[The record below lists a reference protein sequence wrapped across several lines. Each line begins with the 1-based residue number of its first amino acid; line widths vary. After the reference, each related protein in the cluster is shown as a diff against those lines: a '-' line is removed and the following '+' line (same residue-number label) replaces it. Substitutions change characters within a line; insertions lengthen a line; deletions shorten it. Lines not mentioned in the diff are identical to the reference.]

1 MIRRLTDEVQHNLR
15 SGVAIVSTRQ
25 CIEELILN
33 SADSQATCIAV
44 RVDLEAFR
52 VQVVDNGWGVCEDDM
67 AKVGTRYFTSKCHS
81 LKDLENLVSY
91 GFRGEAIASIA
102 DVSTIVEISSRCK
115 NNAKTFTKLFQNG
128 KPMQVKEAE
137 LARPSTGTTV
147 TIYNL
152 FYNLPVRRKCMD
164 SVLEFERIRRGVE
177 ALSLIQPSVSY
188 SLKNDALHSMVLQL
202 PKTKDVRSRF
212 CQIYGLAHSQ
222 KLREI
227 QHAQYGFTV
236 SGFISCES
244 HYNKTMQYLYVNK
257 RFVLKTKLHKLI
269 GSMLRKESVICR
281 PKTSPHPGKYH
292 SSPEL
297 HAIFLINI
305 QCNCQEYDVCFEPAK
320 TLIEFQNGDLLFHCI
335 EEGVRTFLKTTD
347 LFLEPL
353 KEDVCEL
360 KESNNLSLPLN
371 EFHHQ
376 ENQDRDIYQN
386 ALDNYEICN
395 VKSKSVFRSNSKA
408 LTTSHNDTREIQ
420 TAGVAILDCLVQTP
434 PIAHCE
440 CKTSNEIMHP
450 GNHAIIECSEKAPQ
464 AYSQVELASDNW
476 EAEAFVLKH
485 PTKESGVDAIS
496 NRFTKSKEYDSRTS
510 SKCSNTQDN
519 GDVTDP
525 AFKDDFSMELGNS
538 ITASCSKH
546 PRGILGLSS
555 EKDEGP
561 LYSMFPTSGLE
572 DDYKVFGSEHKADIN
587 RATLNR
593 QLGELYSAP
602 KNPTVPSKRKVSAAV
617 GMASLVGSLE
627 KFKRQYGKMQQSVV
641 SPSVG
646 NNGLLFQT
654 GSDQNEDQSN
664 LCTNNKMTEMQE
676 LSSLLQKPPVPILEN
691 TKDSGHL
698 LSGISPLTYSD
709 YAHLK
714 RNDSGQ
720 QIVRSSLTAKL
731 SKQKQSMKV
740 GLSNETPKT
749 KEFPPEHI
757 PSMESS
763 AVDLITSPHITEQ
776 RGETIERSSVGLITP
791 PITGQREE
799 TIELFSVGLITPPIT
814 GQREE
819 TIELSS
825 VDLITPHTTGQR
837 EETIELSSVCLITP
851 HITGQREETIELS
864 SVGLITPHITG
875 QREET
880 INNDCPLS
888 SCGEQ
893 MICTPNKAHL
903 DPDIITRV
911 PSESSESSDWLL
923 CYEAFLGRNI
933 FINRVTGMSSYR
945 APQQDMETVCETELT
960 AMVESTNYWLRS
972 QCYPFWKENLVPLF
986 PQPHGQRA
994 CLRAHTDAEDC
1005 SLQSIFSQ
1013 WENPVFERHP
1023 SVAVNVS
1030 SGQSDTLAVKI
1041 HNILYPYRFTKDMI
1055 HSTWVLQQVDNKFI
1069 ACVMDVKKEGQA
1081 NPDGNLLVLVDQ
1093 HAAHERVRLEQL
1105 IADSYEAVSAECDT
1119 RRLKVSAVQP
1129 PLELE
1134 VTEEQYRLLRIFDA
1148 RLARVGLSL
1157 SFSDSEKSRVLVGSV
1172 PLCFVEKEANE
1183 TQRGRPTVTKRI
1195 IEEFLQEQVE
1205 MFQTAGAAQTS
1216 VPLTVLKV
1224 LASQACHGAVKFN
1237 DSLTLTECRHLIQ
1250 ALSRCNL
1257 PFQCAHGR
1265 PAILPL
1271 ADISHL
1277 EHKIPLKPNLRRL
1290 CEKRAA
1296 WEMNRRADFIST
1308 ENKI

>member
-67 AKVGTRYFTSKCHS
+67 TKVGTRYFTSKCHS

-222 KLREI
+222 KLRKI
-227 QHAQYGFTV
+227 QHVQYGFTV

-353 KEDVCEL
+353 RE
-360 KESNNLSLPLN
+360 ESNNLSLPLN
-371 EFHHQ
+371 EFNPQ
-376 ENQDRDIYQN
+376 ENQDKDIYQN
-386 ALDNYEICN
+386 AFEKALDNYEICN
-395 VKSKSVFRSNSKA
+395 VKSKSVFRNNSKA
-408 LTTSHNDTREIQ
+408 LTTSYNDTREIQ

-464 AYSQVELASDNW
+464 AYSQEELASDNW

-510 SKCSNTQDN
+510 SKCSNNQDN
-519 GDVTDP
+519 GDVTDS

-555 EKDEGP
+555 EKDESP
-561 LYSMFPTSGLE
+561 LYSMFPRSGLE
-572 DDYKVFGSEHKADIN
+572 EDYKVFGSEHKADIN
-587 RATLNR
+587 WATLNR
-593 QLGELYSAP
+593 QWGELYSAP
-602 KNPTVPSKRKVSAAV
+602 KNPTVPSKRKVSAVV

-627 KFKRQYGKMQQSVV
+627 KFRRQFGKMQQSVV

-646 NNGLLFQT
+646 NNGLLFQA
-654 GSDQNEDQSN
+654 GSDQNEDKSN
-664 LCTNNKMTEMQE
+664 LCTNNKMTETQE

-731 SKQKQSMKV
+731 SRQKQSMKV

-763 AVDLITSPHITEQ
+763 AVDLITSPHITGQ
-776 RGETIERSSVGLITP
+776 RGETIELSSI
-791 PITGQREE
+791 
-799 TIELFSVGLITPPIT
+799 GLITPPIT

-825 VDLITPHTTGQR
+825 VGLITPPITRQR
-837 EETIELSSVCLITP
+837 EETVELSSVGIITP

-880 INNDCPLS
+880 IELSSVGLITSHITGQREETIELSSVGLITPHITGQREETVELSSVGLITSHITGQREETIELSSVGLITSHITGQREETINNDCPLS

-893 MICTPNKAHL
+893 RICTPNKAHL
-903 DPDIITRV
+903 DPDVIPRV

-923 CYEAFLGRNI
+923 CYEASLGRNI

-960 AMVESTNYWLRS
+960 AMVESTDYGNGLRS

-986 PQPHGQRA
+986 PKPHGQRA
-994 CLRAHTDAEDC
+994 CLRAPTDAEDC

-1030 SGQSDTLAVKI
+1030 SGHSDTLAVKI

-1069 ACVMDVKKEGQA
+1069 ACLMDIKKEGQA

-1205 MFQTAGAAQTS
+1205 VRAFFIFCTFIFFTS
-1216 VPLTVLKV
+1216 
-1224 LASQACHGAVKFN
+1224 F
-1237 DSLTLTECRHLIQ
+1237 LI
-1250 ALSRCNL
+1250 
-1257 PFQCAHGR
+1257 
-1265 PAILPL
+1265 
-1271 ADISHL
+1271 
-1277 EHKIPLKPNLRRL
+1277 ET
-1290 CEKRAA
+1290 
-1296 WEMNRRADFIST
+1296 W
-1308 ENKI
+1308 